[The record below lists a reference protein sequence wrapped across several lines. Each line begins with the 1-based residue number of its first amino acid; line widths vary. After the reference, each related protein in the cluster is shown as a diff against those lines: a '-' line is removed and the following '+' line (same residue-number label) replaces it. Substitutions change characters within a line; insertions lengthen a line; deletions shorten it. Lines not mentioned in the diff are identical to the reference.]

1 MGNKNSTE
9 GKNSTEDGEDGP
21 KKVGFMKMVRD
32 NYDLLCNGI
41 IRPPRDEYEISG
53 KSTILLV
60 RGAAVAREDTIR
72 GTSIVHG
79 QWNIHRYHSITDNT
93 HTHTHTHTYTH
104 CKVGV
109 GNAYNLL
116 LH

>member
-53 KSTILLV
+53 KSTILCTGGYNTWHLY
-60 RGAAVAREDTIR
+60 RARTVE
-72 GTSIVHG
+72 
-79 QWNIHRYHSITDNT
+79 HSPVPFN
-93 HTHTHTHTYTH
+93 H
-104 CKVGV
+104 
-109 GNAYNLL
+109 
-116 LH
+116 